1 MQKYEINDSLY
12 SGDSCNPNRFR
23 VVLFERETQK
33 MVRTFIVS
41 CYITE
46 SEFTDLV
53 AHRAPRLFDMG
64 LDIQIVGEASCW
76 GHTCYTASLKRFL
89 WLLDHGI
96 QRKLV
101 NVSVNGEVF
110 KLDPD
115 KVESFLNSLK

>member
-1 MQKYEINDSLY
+1 MQKYEIIDSQY

-23 VVLFERETQK
+23 VVLFERETLK

-41 CYITE
+41 CYITLE
-46 SEFTDLV
+46 ELTELV
-53 AHRAPRLFDMG
+53 AHRAQRLFDMG
-64 LDIQIVGEASCW
+64 LDIRIEGEASCW

-101 NVSVNGEVF
+101 TIVINGETF
-110 KLDPD
+110 RLDPD
-115 KVESFLNSLK
+115 KVESFLKGLE

>member
-1 MQKYEINDSLY
+1 MQKYEINDSQY

-23 VVLFERETQK
+23 VVLFERETKK

-41 CYITE
+41 CYITYDE
-46 SEFTDLV
+46 LLMLV
-53 AHRAPRLFDMG
+53 DHRAPRLFDMG
-64 LDIQIVGEASCW
+64 LDITIEPDVQSW
-76 GHTCYTASLKRFL
+76 GRTCYCASLKRFL

-101 NVSVNGEVF
+101 TITVNGETF

-115 KVESFLNSLK
+115 KVESFLNGLK